1 MVTYPP
7 RNLVRDAVSEIAQYV
22 GWLEHE
28 YNTKS
33 EPLINTSA
41 REDWYLRRL
50 SWVHRLIHVLEIPV
64 QEVAKDI
71 RLPSNESAESG
82 FNPMDNEEHIEH
94 FLSSWARFE
103 RTYFT

>member
-1 MVTYPP
+1 M
-7 RNLVRDAVSEIAQYV
+7 SEIDQYV

-28 YNTKS
+28 YNSKS
-33 EPLINTSA
+33 KSLINISA
-41 REDWYLRRL
+41 LEDWYLRRL
-50 SWVHRLIHVLEIPV
+50 SWAHRLTHVLEIPV

-71 RLPSNESAESG
+71 RLTSNKSAESG
-82 FNPMDNEEHIEH
+82 LNHMNNGEHIEH